1 MKFNLKSLLK
11 EKSVLYITL
20 FFTIT
25 NLFGYLMMNN
35 FKAIIF
41 FLITGIISSYFS
53 KNMIII
59 MFGSLLIT
67 NFFVVMTSYFGN
79 TSKNKEGFEVEGDK
93 DKKEEEEKANTTT
106 SDTKNTTAA
115 ESSSTTPT
123 ATTTKPTS
131 KPSSPSSIKPTSAD
145 DVVGV
150 YSETPSINFSST
162 LEKAYDNL
170 QKFLSSDAINKMS
183 DDTQRL
189 AEKQSLLM
197 NNIDKLAPIMKT
209 AEDLL
214 GKLNLDKMG
223 NMGDMINSMKDKL
236 ADVGK

>member
-123 ATTTKPTS
+123 ATTKPTS
-131 KPSSPSSIKPTSAD
+131 KPGSPSSIKPTSAD

-236 ADVGK
+236 ANVGK

>member
-53 KNMIII
+53 KNMIVI

-79 TSKNKEGFEVEGDK
+79 TSNKNKEGFEVEGDK
-93 DKKEEEEKANTTT
+93 DKKEQEEEKANTTT

-115 ESSSTTPT
+115 ESSSTKPT
-123 ATTTKPTS
+123 ATTKPTS
-131 KPSSPSSIKPTSAD
+131 KPGSPKPTSAD

-236 ADVGK
+236 ANVGK

>member
-93 DKKEEEEKANTTT
+93 DKKEEEEEKANTTT

-123 ATTTKPTS
+123 ATTKPTS

>member
-93 DKKEEEEKANTTT
+93 DKKEQEEEKANTTT

-123 ATTTKPTS
+123 ATTKPTS
-131 KPSSPSSIKPTSAD
+131 KPGSPSSIKPTSAD